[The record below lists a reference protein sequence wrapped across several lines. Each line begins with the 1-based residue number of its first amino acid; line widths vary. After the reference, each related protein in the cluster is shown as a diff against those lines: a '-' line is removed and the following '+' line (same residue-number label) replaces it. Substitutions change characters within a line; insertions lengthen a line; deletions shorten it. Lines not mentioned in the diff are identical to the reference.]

1 MGRLLLVFGLT
12 VTLMIAQGTAWI
24 ERSSEAQDPIVNCN
38 QLEDQGDRCECN
50 RRVLGALNEI
60 KVVVSDPVQSANS
73 TPANIQDAVQ
83 LERRHRL
90 RTFIAPHCE
99 LASSPADLPVSDE
112 HSSHSFLGKTIEA
125 RLQPLFTK
133 TIEQIN
139 RDDPKKAPVKAK
151 WFLEGYWEGWQT
163 LADGKPRPI
172 FFHIIEFVRPSFV
185 RACSDHGMV
194 FGVLRGGFV
203 ELPGPESSGLSY
215 SIRLWR
221 GGPTF
226 RDLEG
231 VALLDLRPNE
241 EMVAGL
247 VRLTRALKRQSSLM
261 PTGYFCEGRE
271 LEDRRQKG
279 REKGEWPPELKK
291 SRRSNELEIID

>member
-1 MGRLLLVFGLT
+1 
-12 VTLMIAQGTAWI
+12 MIAQGPVWI
-24 ERSSEAQDPIVNCN
+24 ERSSEAQDSIVNCN
-38 QLEDQGDRCECN
+38 QLEHQEDRCECN
-50 RRVLGALNEI
+50 RRVLRVLNGI
-60 KVVVSDPVQSANS
+60 SVVVSDPVQSANS

-83 LERRHRL
+83 QERRHRL

-99 LASSPADLPVSDE
+99 LPSSPANLPVSDE
-112 HSSHSFLGKTIEA
+112 HSSRSFLGKMFET

-133 TIEQIN
+133 TIGQIN
-139 RDDPKKAPVKAK
+139 IDDPKKATVTAK
-151 WFLEGYWEGWQT
+151 WFLEGYWAGWQT

-194 FGVLRGGFV
+194 FGVLRGGFL
-203 ELPGPESSGLSY
+203 ELPGPQASGLSY

-231 VALLDLRPNE
+231 VALVDLRPNE
-241 EMVAGL
+241 EMAAGL
-247 VRLTRALKRQSSLM
+247 VWLTRAQKFQSSLM

-279 REKGEWPPELKK
+279 QEKGEWPRELKK
-291 SRRSNELEIID
+291 SKRTNELENVD